1 MRKAGLLVR
10 AGWTRCMGEAYRA
23 EGGAGNGGGCTEGRR
38 PVEKTVD
45 NCEWRRIERGF
56 RGSRVENFCVLGD
69 KKRAMFHVEHRQV
82 RGTGFEVRGAGIVPR
97 GIFGNAAS
105 SDARSGGRHRLI
117 R

>member
-1 MRKAGLLVR
+1 
-10 AGWTRCMGEAYRA
+10 MGEAYRA
-23 EGGAGNGGGCTEGRR
+23 EGGAGNGGGCAEGRR

-82 RGTGFEVRGAGIVPR
+82 RGTGFEVRGLFHVEH
-97 GIFGNAAS
+97 
-105 SDARSGGRHRLI
+105 SGTPLAPMRDQEDSIG
-117 R
+117 